1 MLILQ
6 PPLIDSLP
14 TAGSPLKTLSNLPK
28 SAIPLAIADIA
39 SRSNSLVLV
48 LVEKSQDAQ
57 QLVNAL
63 HFYLGQEH
71 HLDAEGEADGSVD
84 LPIVH
89 LPDWETLP
97 YDSFSPHE
105 DITSE
110 RLKALSQL
118 SELRRGLLILPIQ
131 TLAHRLPP
139 REHLDGQRF
148 VLTTGDTFDL
158 HTERR
163 RLEAS
168 GYHAVDT
175 VHEHGEFAVRGAIL
189 DVFPMGSQQPLR
201 IELFDT
207 EIESLRAFDPDTQR
221 TITKVDSVTLL
232 PAREIPLTE
241 TGITTFRHHWHETF
255 EGNPRDCSIY
265 QMSHLA

>member
-1 MLILQ
+1 MLTIQ
-6 PPLIDSLP
+6 PPLIDAIP
-14 TAGSPLKTLSNLPK
+14 GAGSPLQTLSNIPM
-28 SAIPLAIADIA
+28 SAIPLAIAEIA
-39 SRSNSLVLV
+39 SRSDSLVLI

-57 QLVNAL
+57 QLANAL

-71 HLDAEGEADGSVD
+71 HLDAEGEADGLAD
-84 LPIVH
+84 IPIVH

-118 SELRRGLLILPIQ
+118 GDLHRGLLILPIQ

-148 VLTTGDTFDL
+148 ILKTGDSFDL

-163 RLEAS
+163 RLEDLGIPCR
-168 GYHAVDT
+168 GYC
-175 VHEHGEFAVRGAIL
+175 
-189 DVFPMGSQQPLR
+189 P
-201 IELFDT
+201 
-207 EIESLRAFDPDTQR
+207 
-221 TITKVDSVTLL
+221 
-232 PAREIPLTE
+232 
-241 TGITTFRHHWHETF
+241 
-255 EGNPRDCSIY
+255 
-265 QMSHLA
+265 

>member
-118 SELRRGLLILPIQ
+118 NDLHRGLLILRSKHSHIAYPHESISM
-131 TLAHRLPP
+131 
-139 REHLDGQRF
+139 
-148 VLTTGDTFDL
+148 
-158 HTERR
+158 
-163 RLEAS
+163 AS
-168 GYHAVDT
+168 A
-175 VHEHGEFAVRGAIL
+175 L
-189 DVFPMGSQQPLR
+189 
-201 IELFDT
+201 
-207 EIESLRAFDPDTQR
+207 
-221 TITKVDSVTLL
+221 
-232 PAREIPLTE
+232 
-241 TGITTFRHHWHETF
+241 
-255 EGNPRDCSIY
+255 C
-265 QMSHLA
+265 